1 MKQPKLIASLCMM
14 LCMLSLKSH
23 AIVYTKPDSISI
35 EKMLK
40 EGQKQPKETCLTL
53 YYANQLKGL
62 PYVASTLEV
71 NPKEEL
77 AINLRQMDCLTL
89 VENVL
94 ALSLTTRHGSSSFKD
109 FCHWL
114 QKLRYRNGHLD
125 GYASRNHYFTQWVI
139 SNHKMGLVDEVQ
151 GEAQNNFSPFT
162 AQQKIDLHYMTAH
175 PGSYPMLK
183 KDKAQQSL
191 ITRYEKE
198 ASGQTIRYIPRSL
211 LNKGK
216 DVLGCIHDG
225 DILALVTKKDD
236 LDVSHLGLA
245 VWGKDGKLHLLNASS
260 IHHKVVLE
268 PMSLYEYMGHHPSQL
283 GIRVIRQASHPIS
296 QTPKG

>member
-1 MKQPKLIASLCMM
+1 MNYIISLILLISIILP
-14 LCMLSLKSH
+14 SH
-23 AIVYTKPDSISI
+23 ATQYSKQDSIAV

-40 EGQKQPKETCLTL
+40 DGLKQPEGTILTL

-71 NPKEEL
+71 NPKEQL

-89 VENVL
+89 VENCL
-94 ALSLTTRHGSSSFKD
+94 ALSITTQKGSSKFKD
-109 FCHWL
+109 FCYWL
-114 QKLRYRNGHLD
+114 ETLRYRNGKLD

-139 SNHKMGLVDEVQ
+139 SNHRMGLIEELQ
-151 GEAQNNFSPFT
+151 GEAKNSFSPFT
-162 AQQKIDLHYMTAH
+162 AEKRIDLHYMTAH
-175 PGSYPMLK
+175 PGSYPMLRH
-183 KDKAQQSL
+183 DKTQQSL
-191 ITRYEKE
+191 IKKYEKE
-198 ASGQTIRYIPRSL
+198 ASGQNIRYIPRQM

-216 DVLGCIHDG
+216 DVLGCVHDG
-225 DILALVTKKDD
+225 DILALVTKKDG

-268 PMSLYEYMGHHPSQL
+268 PMSLHEYMGHHPSQL
-283 GIRVIRQASHPIS
+283 GIRVIRM
-296 QTPKG
+296 K

>member
-1 MKQPKLIASLCMM
+1 MNYVISLILFIGII
-14 LCMLSLKSH
+14 LPSH
-23 AIVYTKPDSISI
+23 AIQYSKQDSIAV

-40 EGQKQPKETCLTL
+40 EGLKQPKGTTLTL

-77 AINLRQMDCLTL
+77 TINLRQMDCLTL
-89 VENVL
+89 VENCL
-94 ALSLTTRHGSSSFKD
+94 AMSLTTQKGSTSFKD

-114 QKLRYRNGHLD
+114 QTLRYRDGRLD

-139 SNHKMGLVDEVQ
+139 SNHKMGLVEELQ
-151 GEAQNNFSPFT
+151 GKASNGFSPFT
-162 AQQKIDLHYMTAH
+162 ATKKIDLHYMTQH
-175 PGSYPMLK
+175 PGSYPLLK
-183 KDKAQQSL
+183 KDKSQLNL
-191 ITRYEKE
+191 ITKYEKE
-198 ASGQTIRYIPRSL
+198 ASGQTLRYIPRSL

-225 DILALVTKKDD
+225 DILALVTKKDG

-268 PMSLYEYMGHHPSQL
+268 PMTLYEYMGHHPSQL
-283 GIRVIRQASHPIS
+283 GIRVIRM
-296 QTPKG
+296 K

>member
-1 MKQPKLIASLCMM
+1 MKKTVITLILLIGIILPGYALQ
-14 LCMLSLKSH
+14 
-23 AIVYTKPDSISI
+23 YTKQDSIAV

-40 EGQKQPKETCLTL
+40 EGLKQPKGTILTL

-89 VENVL
+89 VENCL
-94 ALSLTTRHGSSSFKD
+94 AMSLTTQKGSTSFKD

-114 QKLRYRNGHLD
+114 QTLRYRNGKLD

-139 SNHKMGLVDEVQ
+139 SNHKMGLVEELQ
-151 GEAQNNFSPFT
+151 GEASKDYSPFT
-162 AQQKIDLHYMTAH
+162 ATKKIDLHYMTQH
-175 PGSYPMLK
+175 PASYPLLK
-183 KDKAQQSL
+183 KDKSQLSL
-191 ITRYEKE
+191 IAKYEKE
-198 ASGQTIRYIPRSL
+198 ASGQTLRYIPRSL

-216 DVLGCIHDG
+216 DVLGSIHDG
-225 DILALVTKKDD
+225 DILALVTKKDG

-268 PMSLYEYMGHHPSQL
+268 PMTLYDYMGHHPSQL
-283 GIRVIRQASHPIS
+283 GIRVIRMR
-296 QTPKG
+296 

>member
-1 MKQPKLIASLCMM
+1 MKHLPLIASLSLM
-14 LCMLSLKSH
+14 LSMLSLNTH
-23 AIVYTKPDSISI
+23 ATAYSKQDSIAV

-40 EGQKQPKETCLTL
+40 DGARQPKGTVLML

-62 PYVASTLEV
+62 PYVAATLEV
-71 NPKEEL
+71 NPTEQL

-89 VENVL
+89 VENCL
-94 ALSLTTRHGSSSFKD
+94 ALSRTTQNGSTRFQD

-114 QKLRYRNGHLD
+114 ETIRYRNGKLD

-139 SNHKMGLVDEVQ
+139 SNHKMGLVKELQ
-151 GEAQNNFSPFT
+151 GEADKGFSPFT
-162 AQQKIDLHYMTAH
+162 AEKKIDLHYMTQH
-175 PGSYPMLK
+175 PASYPMLK
-183 KDKAQQSL
+183 KDKAQQNL
-191 ITRYEKE
+191 IAKYEKE
-198 ASGQTIRYIPRSL
+198 ASGQTLRYIPRSL

-216 DVLGCIHDG
+216 DVLGCIQDG
-225 DILALVTKKDD
+225 DILALVTKKDG

-268 PMSLYEYMGHHPSQL
+268 PMTLYEYMGKHPSQL
-283 GIRVIRQASHPIS
+283 GIRVIRQ
-296 QTPKG
+296 TL